1 MKKLLNGPKWTG
13 SRFPDR
19 RQTAL
24 VGIAVTALCSSFVLA
39 IPAANAAVP
48 TFPDNIVVFPNRDFV
63 VLEGYQN
70 HLGETATVEVS
81 RAGVGVIGSAQAVVQ
96 AGDVAFEINHPGGV
110 CWGAGTGLQV
120 TPDILPADTVS
131 VKFGATAAG
140 DTLVQDVF
148 VTGRAVR
155 SGTTVTVT
163 GHIGATVNR
172 AQVEQRIIEPALV
185 PTTVQR
191 RDVRAVPGPMT
202 PAPKGGYRSSLE
214 FDLNGPNTFTATYIF
229 DQLDAAQLAAD
240 AGGERAMGWQ
250 AEDIN
255 ANRQGLT
262 IAEFGEPG
270 GPGMGGCPNGP
281 LASGPPGPT
290 NVAATKAG
298 TGIALTWTP
307 AQAIPGTPAITGYR
321 AAAVGQTVTNNEQ
334 VEIGKRITGQGATG
348 TTITG
353 LAAGETYDVY
363 VVAVSSVGETF
374 PAVHAIPAT
383 DSTAPTVTATP
394 AGGTFATAQSV
405 TLSANETG
413 SDIYYTVDGTD
424 VVLAGGVI
432 SDSATLYTGAI
443 PVTTSATLTFN
454 AFDPAGNVSATG
466 QAVFTISAVNPEPDV
481 VAPTVTA
488 RTPLAGAT
496 SVSATGDLTATFS
509 ESVTGVSDTT
519 FVLANGATAVPGA
532 VSYDATTRVATLN
545 PSATLL
551 ADTSYTA
558 TLSGIADVA
567 GNLMT
572 TDSWSFTTAPVA
584 PVVQVVAGAPVIG
597 TSVAGDA
604 SVSVNW
610 TAPAP
615 VVDAAAITGYLVRT
629 FIGADATATGTTT
642 VGDVTSAVIGSLT
655 NGTGYTFDVAAIN
668 SVGTGAASARSV
680 VVTPRTEFVLP
691 TVTTRTPAAGD
702 RSISQTGNLTATF
715 SEPVTGV
722 SGTTFVLR
730 RGTTVIAAVVGYNAT
745 TRVATL
751 NPSVTLL
758 ADRTYTA
765 TLSGIRD
772 AAGNELATSTWS
784 FTTGPAPTITAL
796 TPASGATGV
805 GRLVSPTA
813 TFSEAITGFT
823 ATSVTVTRP
832 GATIASTLS
841 FNATTR
847 VLTINPN
854 ATLLANT
861 TYTVNITGGTGAVRD
876 LVGNPVVTRTWSYTT
891 GAVN

>member
-1 MKKLLNGPKWTG
+1 MKELLNEPKWTG

-24 VGIAVTALCSSFVLA
+24 VGLAVAALCSSFVLA
-39 IPAANAAVP
+39 IPAAHAAVP
-48 TFPDNIVVFPNRDFV
+48 AFPDNIVVFPNRDFV

-70 HLGETATVEVS
+70 HVGETATVEVS
-81 RAGVGVIGSAQAVVQ
+81 RTGVGVIGSAQAVVQ

-140 DTLVQDVF
+140 DTLVQDLF

-191 RDVRAVPGPMT
+191 RDVRAVPGPMA

-214 FDLNGPNTFTATYIF
+214 FDLAGPNTFTATYIF

-250 AEDIN
+250 AEDLD

-262 IAEFGEPG
+262 IAEFGELG

-290 NVAATKAG
+290 DVAATTSG
-298 TGIALTWTP
+298 TAIGLTWKP
-307 AQAIPGTPAITGYR
+307 AVAIPGTPAITGYR
-321 AAAVGQTVTNNEQ
+321 AVAVAHTVTNNEQ
-334 VEIGKRITGQGATG
+334 TEIGKRITGQGSTG

-353 LAAGETYDVY
+353 LTAGETYDVY

-383 DSTAPTVTATP
+383 DSTAPTVAATP
-394 AGGTFATAQSV
+394 AGGTFDTAQSV

-413 SDIYYTVDGTD
+413 SDIYYTADGSD
-424 VVLAGGVI
+424 VVLAGGVV

-443 PVTTSATLTFN
+443 PVATSTTLTFN
-454 AFDPAGNVSATG
+454 AFDPVGNVSATV
-466 QAVFTISAVNPEPDV
+466 QAVFTISVVNPEPDV

-488 RTPLAGAT
+488 RTPLAGAS
-496 SVSATGDLTATFS
+496 SVSATGDVTVTFS
-509 ESVTGVSDTT
+509 ETVTGVSETT
-519 FVLANGATAVPGA
+519 FVLANGATTVPAV
-532 VSYDATTRVATLN
+532 VSYDAGTRVATLN

-551 ADTSYTA
+551 ADTTYTA
-558 TLSGIADVA
+558 TLTGIVDVA
-567 GNLMT
+567 GNPIT
-572 TDSWSFTTAPVA
+572 TDTWSFMSAPA

-597 TSVAGDA
+597 TSVAGNA
-604 SVSVNW
+604 QVTVNW
-610 TAPAP
+610 TAPGAVANAP
-615 VVDAAAITGYLVRT
+615 AVTGYQVRT
-629 FIGADATATGTTT
+629 FIGAATTATGTTT
-642 VGDVTSAVIGSLT
+642 VADVTTRVITALT

-691 TVTTRTPAAGD
+691 TVTARTPATGA
-702 RSISQTGNLTATF
+702 RSVSQTGNLTATF

-722 SGTTFVLR
+722 GTTTFVLR
-730 RGTTVIAAVVGYNAT
+730 LGTTVIPAVVSYNAT
-745 TRVATL
+745 TRAATL
-751 NPSVTLL
+751 NPNASLL
-758 ADRTYTA
+758 ADRSYTA

-772 AAGNELATSTWS
+772 AAGNTMATSTWS
-784 FTTGPAPTITAL
+784 FITGPAPTITAQS
-796 TPASGATGV
+796 PAAGATAV

-832 GATIASTLS
+832 GATIPSTLS

-861 TYTVNITGGTGAVRD
+861 TYTVTITGGTGAVRD
-876 LVGNPVVTRTWSYTT
+876 LAGNPVVTRTWSYTT
-891 GAVN
+891 GAAN

>member
-1 MKKLLNGPKWTG
+1 MKKSSDRSERVGLWLPG
-13 SRFPDR
+13 R

-24 VGIAVTALCSSFVLA
+24 AGLAVAVLCSSLVLA
-39 IPAANAAVP
+39 IPAAQAAVP

-63 VLEGYQN
+63 VLEGYQD

-81 RAGVGVIGSAQAVVQ
+81 RAGVGVIGSAEAVVQ

-131 VKFGATAAG
+131 VKFGATASG
-140 DTLVQDVF
+140 DTLVQDLF
-148 VTGRAVR
+148 VTGRAVQ

-191 RDVRAVPGPMT
+191 RDVRAVPGPMAR
-202 PAPKGGYRSSLE
+202 APKGGYDSSLE
-214 FDLNGPNTFTATYIF
+214 FDLDGPNTFTATYVF

-250 AEDIN
+250 AEDLD

-262 IAEFGEPG
+262 IAEFGELG

-281 LASGPPGPT
+281 LLSGPPGPT
-290 NVAATKAG
+290 NVAATKVG
-298 TGIALTWTP
+298 NGIAVTWTP
-307 AQAIPGTPAITGYR
+307 AQAIPGTAAITGYR
-321 AAAVGQTVTNNEQ
+321 VVAVGQTVTNNEQ
-334 VEIGKRITGQGATG
+334 IEIGKRITGQSATGATL
-348 TTITG
+348 TS
-353 LAAGETYDVY
+353 LVAGETYDVY

-383 DSTAPTVTATP
+383 DNTAPTVAATP
-394 AGGTFATAQSV
+394 AGGTFNTAQSV
-405 TLSANETG
+405 TLNANETG
-413 SDIYYTVDGTD
+413 ADIYYTVDGSD

-432 SDSATLYTGAI
+432 SDSATLYSGAI
-443 PVTTSATLTFN
+443 PVATSTTLTFN

-466 QAVFTISAVNPEPDV
+466 HAVFTITVVNPEPDV

-488 RTPLAGAT
+488 RTPLAGA
-496 SVSATGDLTATFS
+496 SAVSATDDLTATFS
-509 ESVTGVSDTT
+509 EAVTGVGDTT
-519 FVLANGATAVPGA
+519 FVLANGATTVPAV
-532 VSYDATTRVATLN
+532 VSYDASTRVATLN
-545 PSATLL
+545 PSATLS
-551 ADTSYTA
+551 ADTSYTVA
-558 TLSGIADVA
+558 LSGIADVA
-567 GNLMT
+567 GNLIAP
-572 TDSWSFTTAPVA
+572 DGWSFTTAPTA

-597 TSVAGDA
+597 TSVAGNA
-604 SVSVNW
+604 SATVNW
-610 TAPAP
+610 TAPVP
-615 VVDAAAITGYLVRT
+615 VANAAAITGYLVRT

-642 VGDVTSAVIGSLT
+642 VADVTSAVIGSLI

-668 SVGTGAASARSV
+668 SVGTGTASARSV

-691 TVTTRTPAAGD
+691 TVTARTPAAD
-702 RSISQTGNLTATF
+702 ARSVSQTGNLTATF

-730 RGTTVIAAVVGYNAT
+730 RGATVIAAVVSYNAT

-772 AAGNELATSTWS
+772 AAGNTMATSTWS
-784 FTTGPAPTITAL
+784 FITGPAPTITAL
-796 TPASGATGV
+796 TPAAGATAV

-832 GATIASTLS
+832 GTTIASTLS

-861 TYTVNITGGTGAVRD
+861 TYTVTITGGTGAVRD
-876 LVGNPVVTRTWSYTT
+876 LAGNPVATRSWSYTT